1 MPTARQSFVN
11 AQDYAAQAAESA
23 DRAYQAAH
31 AGGYYTSRQWAR
43 VLTLV
48 ADAMRAAADAAEWAY
63 MAEECAR
70 AADTDPEEESDF
82 RARMDDAAA
91 DAALRAC
98 GYAARASG
106 FEETVTACV
115 THYALDDGYRTI

>member
-11 AQDYAAQAAESA
+11 AQDYAAQAAEAA
-23 DRAYQAAH
+23 DRAYQAAR

-43 VLTLV
+43 VVTLT

-63 MAEECAR
+63 TAEECAR
-70 AADTDPEEESDF
+70 VADITRDDADYTE
-82 RARMDDAAA
+82 RMDDAAE

-98 GYAARASG
+98 SYAARASG

-115 THYALDDGYRTI
+115 TDYAVDAGYRTV

>member
-23 DRAYQAAH
+23 ERAYRTAH

-43 VLTLV
+43 VLSLV
-48 ADAMRAAADAAEWAY
+48 ADATRAAADAAEWAY
-63 MAEECAR
+63 TAEECAR
-70 AADTDPEEESDF
+70 VADITRDDADYT
-82 RARMDDAAA
+82 ARMDDAAE
-91 DAALRAC
+91 DAALRAY

-106 FEETVTACV
+106 FEETVSAYLADYT
-115 THYALDDGYRTI
+115 LDDGYRTV